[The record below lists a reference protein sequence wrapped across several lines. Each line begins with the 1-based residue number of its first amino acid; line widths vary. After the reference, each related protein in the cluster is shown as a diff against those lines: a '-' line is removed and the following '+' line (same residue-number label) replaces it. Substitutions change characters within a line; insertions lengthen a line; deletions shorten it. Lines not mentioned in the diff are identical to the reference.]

1 VLNPSENLG
10 AIRECT
16 ARNVPTI
23 GIVDSD
29 SDPRIVTYAIPAN
42 MESVRTAELV
52 AATLSIA
59 GQEGRR
65 MRLRT
70 AEKKE
75 MSKVRDREW
84 RRKEVN

>member
-1 VLNPSENLG
+1 
-10 AIRECT
+10 
-16 ARNVPTI
+16 
-23 GIVDSD
+23 
-29 SDPRIVTYAIPAN
+29 